1 MKCQLMQPLENLVR
15 RIASLA
21 VLAAVL
27 GVGGTVAAA
36 PSGARPPNLLVLL
49 ADDMG
54 YGDLG
59 YHGCRD
65 IPTPTIDALAARGV
79 RFTDAYAS
87 APVCSPSR
95 AGFLTGRY
103 QEKFGHEFNPRR
115 EQGLPLGEKLI
126 SDRLK
131 AAGYI
136 TGLVGKWHLGS
147 MPAQRPQSRG
157 FDEFFGFLEGH
168 SVYFDAT
175 VLRGNEEVHEPE
187 YLTDAFAREAVSFV
201 ERHRGKPWFLFVSFN
216 AVHDPMQGTEERLA
230 RFKNIENEQRRIYA
244 AMTVAMDEAVGRV
257 LRALEK
263 SGQAENTLVVFAN
276 DNGGPTLP
284 GTTQNASSNAP
295 LRGSKRTLLEG
306 GIRVPLV
313 LAWPGHLKSAS
324 YSAPVMLTDVTAT
337 LLKAAG
343 LSSPGPE
350 LADGVDLFP
359 YILGKQKEL
368 PHPVLYWR
376 YGGQAAIRK
385 GDYKLVRYDSN
396 ADTRRGPNQPP
407 TDFKLYDLN
416 KDIGETHDLMGE
428 QPERAAALKSEWE
441 SWERTLAKPLWRNS
455 RDRY

>member
-1 MKCQLMQPLENLVR
+1 MIPSVRFLGRLFVHLVA
-15 RIASLA
+15 IVGA
-21 VLAAVL
+21 L
-27 GVGGTVAAA
+27 GLGGVAAA
-36 PSGARPPNLLVLL
+36 ASSDARPPNLLVLL

-54 YGDLG
+54 YGDVG

-65 IPTPTIDALAARGV
+65 IPTPNIDALAARGV

-115 EQGLPLGEKLI
+115 EQGLPLSEKLI
-126 SDRLK
+126 SDRLR
-131 AAGYI
+131 AAGYV

-147 MPAQRPQSRG
+147 MPAQRPLSRG

-175 VLRGNEEVHEPE
+175 VYRGTEEVKEPE

-201 ERHRGKPWFLFVSFN
+201 ERHRGIPWFLFLSFN
-216 AVHDPMQGTEERLA
+216 AVHDPMQGTQDRLA
-230 RFKNIENEQRRIYA
+230 RFRNIENGQRRIYA
-244 AMTVAMDEAVGRV
+244 AMTVAMDEAIGRV

-263 SGQAENTLVVFAN
+263 SGQAENTLLVFAN

-324 YSAPVMLTDVTAT
+324 YSSPVMLTDVTAT

-343 LSSPGPE
+343 VPSPGPD
-350 LADGVDLFP
+350 LADGVDLVPF
-359 YILGKQKEL
+359 IRGQRKEV
-368 PHPVLYWR
+368 PHPVLFWR
-376 YGGQAAIRK
+376 SGGQAAIRK
-385 GDYKLVRYDSN
+385 GDFKLVRYDSN
-396 ADTRRGPNQPP
+396 ADTRLGPNQPP
-407 TDFKLYDLN
+407 TGFKLYDLKN
-416 KDIGETHDLMGE
+416 DIGETHDLIRE
-428 QPERAAALKSEWE
+428 QPERAAALEAEWE
-441 SWERTLAKPLWRNS
+441 AWDRTLAQPLWRNS
-455 RDRY
+455 RDRN